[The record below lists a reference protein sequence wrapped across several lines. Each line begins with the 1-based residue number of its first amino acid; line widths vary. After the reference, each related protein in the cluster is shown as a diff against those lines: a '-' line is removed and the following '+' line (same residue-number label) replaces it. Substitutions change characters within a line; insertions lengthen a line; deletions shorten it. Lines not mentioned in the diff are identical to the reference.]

1 MIEDL
6 GQRGRLVEAGELTH
20 RYPVCW
26 RCGTELIYR
35 LVDEWFIRC
44 DEVRQPMIDAARK
57 VEWTPPQYGK
67 RMEDWLRNM
76 GDWCIS
82 RKRYWG
88 LPLPFYFCDDGHMT
102 VVSSQDD
109 LLERADL
116 RYREPDRA
124 APAVDRRRGHRLRR
138 VRWRRPTA

>member
-44 DEVRQPMIDAARK
+44 DEVRQPMIDAALAKWSGPR
-57 VEWTPPQYGK
+57 PQYGK

-88 LPLPFYFCDDGHMT
+88 LPLPST
-102 VVSSQDD
+102 SVT
-109 LLERADL
+109 
-116 RYREPDRA
+116 
-124 APAVDRRRGHRLRR
+124 
-138 VRWRRPTA
+138 TAI